1 MFILSEI
8 DGHNE
13 DRELARAVTP
23 ALLLGDFD
31 TVPVRQWRV
40 TLDEVDIAT
49 VDTGPIRWTEEQYT
63 IFGTNPYNAE
73 ETMHVAGL
81 DNMVQVVR
89 EHLQRFYD
97 LGLYA
102 RDDFPGIRVIP
113 GLTFTESVV

>member
-1 MFILSEI
+1 MMFILSEI

-23 ALLLGDFD
+23 ALLLADFRWWR
-31 TVPVRQWRV
+31 TQFWRV
-40 TLDEVDIAT
+40 QLDGEDIAT
-49 VDTGPIRWTEEQYT
+49 VDLGTVDMGFMIY
-63 IFGTNPYNAE
+63 GTNPYGNE
-73 ETMHVAGL
+73 VVCVGGGGS
-81 DNMVQVVR
+81 MVQVVR